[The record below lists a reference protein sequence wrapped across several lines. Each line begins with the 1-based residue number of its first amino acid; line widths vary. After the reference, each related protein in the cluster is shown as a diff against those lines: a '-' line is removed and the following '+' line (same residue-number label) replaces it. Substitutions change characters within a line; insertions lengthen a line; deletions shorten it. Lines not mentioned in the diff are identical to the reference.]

1 MKKFKSKKIRKKIN
15 IISPL
20 FFFLFVF
27 LYIFIF
33 YYFKENPFKDNVLN
47 KNINYINFN
56 LTKYVKDKT
65 KYIINEPINL
75 IHNNIKNIE
84 TKKEVTAEV
93 MNDTEVKEEKKDEYN
108 PVIYIYNTHQTEKY
122 NDYTVVEAAELL
134 SQKLNDG
141 GYDTY
146 FEEQSIP
153 VFLQENNFKYYKS
166 YVGSRKY
173 LMEAKEKY
181 LNLTYFFDVHRDALK
196 KEKSTL
202 EFNGKKYAK
211 ISFIVGL
218 ENKNYQGNLENTTK
232 INEIINS
239 LLPGLSRGIL
249 KKSGEGVNGIYNQDI
264 SSNIFLIE
272 IGGNENNKEEVINT
286 VEIINEAIKIYIKG
300 II

>member
-15 IISPL
+15 IIRPL

-27 LYIFIF
+27 SYIFIF
-33 YYFKENPFKDNVLN
+33 YYFKKNPFKDNVLN